1 MILSVD
7 IAEDRDHVKTYAE
20 SQGLTFQI
28 LLDQRS
34 EAARTYLVRG
44 IPATFL
50 IDRDGVIQAAHK
62 GPLDEATIDAL
73 VASHLE

>member
-1 MILSVD
+1 
-7 IAEDRDHVKTYAE
+7 
-20 SQGLTFQI
+20 LTFPI

-44 IPATFL
+44 IPSTFF
-50 IDRDGVIQAAHK
+50 IDREGVIQAVHK
-62 GPLDEATIDAL
+62 GPLDQATIEAL

>member
-7 IAEDRDHVKTYAE
+7 IAEDRDHVKAYVE
-20 SQGLTFQI
+20 SQGLTFRI

-34 EAARTYLVRG
+34 EAARAYLVRG

-62 GPLDEATIDAL
+62 GPLDEATIESL
-73 VASHLE
+73 VTSQLE